1 MRGSLI
7 IIAFFIVGAALGF
20 FGLIPSVIIESHLNK
35 YALCALMFCVGVS
48 LGNDP
53 KTLKSFKSLNP
64 KLLLLPVM
72 TIAGTLIGTAV
83 VSLFLSHRSPADCM
97 AVGSGFAYYSLSSI
111 VITAKKGAELGTI
124 ALISN
129 IIREITALLCAPF
142 LVKYFGKLAPISV
155 GGATSMDTTLPII
168 TKTSGK
174 EFAVIAIFHG
184 FIVDLSVLILV
195 PLFCSF

>member
-20 FGLIPSVIIESHLNK
+20 FGLIPSVIIESHLSN

-53 KTLKSFKSLNP
+53 KTLKSFKSLNS

>member
-20 FGLIPSVIIESHLNK
+20 FGLIPSVIIESHLSN

-64 KLLLLPVM
+64 KLLLLPAM

>member
-53 KTLKSFKSLNP
+53 KTLKSFKSLNS

>member
-20 FGLIPSVIIESHLNK
+20 FGLIPSVIIESHLSN

-53 KTLKSFKSLNP
+53 KTLKSFKSLNS

-184 FIVDLSVLILV
+184 FVVDLSVLILV

>member
-20 FGLIPSVIIESHLNK
+20 FGLIPSVIIESHLSK